1 MSSSL
6 VMLRKLT
13 SIFDSFCLAVLFTG
27 LASAQSFPKAPANNA
42 VSSTLRAVTLAE
54 EGKCSQAL
62 PVLQKTLTHLADK
75 QMKYHAAIRT
85 AGKGPHFLVGTSP
98 IQLSEGKMVSCSLSD
113 TPEALGARATAHILR
128 GVARRSLDSVTRT
141 TITRTLTL
149 QESMNSWD

>member
-1 MSSSL
+1 M
-6 VMLRKLT
+6 
-13 SIFDSFCLAVLFTG
+13 LFTG
-27 LASAQSFPKAPANNA
+27 LASAQSSPKAPVNNA
-42 VSSTLRAVTLAE
+42 VSSKLKAMALAE
-54 EGKCSQAL
+54 KGKCSRAL

-75 QMKYHAAIRT
+75 QMKSHAAMRT